1 MEIETHRRVVV
12 SGPRPRNHPDF
23 PLRGLVRCEACDR
36 PLTGS
41 WSKGRA
47 GGYYAYYHCQ
57 PQCRATNV
65 NKVALE
71 GQFVELLAELQPSAG
86 YMRLVTEHVLTVW
99 RARRQE
105 SRSVAAT
112 AEHRVQTAQQR
123 LDRLDDAFLFAQTI
137 DQDTYTRQ
145 RDRLRQEL
153 ATARLDQPRHS
164 DR

>member
-23 PLRGLVRCEACDR
+23 PLRGFVRCEACDR

-65 NKVALE
+65 SKVALE

-112 AEHRVQTAQQR
+112 TEHRVQTAQQR